1 MFGNW
6 LNTKEVDEVA
16 DAIVADL
23 AQRLPPAPGP
33 HTRKTAERLRQ
44 THDVIFARL
53 EQFARSRK
61 LNIYKKA
68 RLANR
73 VRWALREAGY
83 PPEFTDALSYELA
96 TVATLA
102 ARQAGKPA
110 AG

>member
-1 MFGNW
+1 MFGKW
-6 LNTKEVDEVA
+6 FDTKEVDEVA

-23 AQRLPPAPGP
+23 VKRLPPAPGP
-33 HTRKTAERLRQ
+33 HTRKTADRLRK
-44 THDVIFARL
+44 THDVVFARI
-53 EQFARSRK
+53 EQFVRTHK

-83 PPEFTDALSYELA
+83 ATEFTDALSYELA

-102 ARQAGKPA
+102 SRQAPKPP
-110 AG
+110 G

>member
-1 MFGNW
+1 MFGKW
-6 LNTKEVDEVA
+6 FDTKEVDEVA

-23 AQRLPPAPGP
+23 VKRLPPSPGP
-33 HTRKTAERLRQ
+33 HTRKTADRLRK

-53 EQFARSRK
+53 EQFALSHK

-83 PPEFTDALSYELA
+83 APEFTDALSYELA

-102 ARQAGKPA
+102 SRQAGKK
-110 AG
+110 GG